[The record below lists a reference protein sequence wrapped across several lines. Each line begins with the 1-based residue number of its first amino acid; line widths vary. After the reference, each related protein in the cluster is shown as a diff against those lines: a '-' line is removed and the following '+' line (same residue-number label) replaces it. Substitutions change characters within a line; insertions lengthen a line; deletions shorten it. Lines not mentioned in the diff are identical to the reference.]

1 MVKIEDRKEVNTEYG
16 RRKRVIIIIREML
29 TSTLRTL
36 IDNPFY
42 ESFDITFMKNEKS
55 CQNIN
60 CFFFSHKKF
69 L

>member
-36 IDNPFY
+36 INN
-42 ESFDITFMKNEKS
+42 S
-55 CQNIN
+55 
-60 CFFFSHKKF
+60 